1 MLLLLLFSA
10 FCFSVSAEVAVQET
24 LEKNTV
30 AVNIGVIYE
39 EGNRIGMMG
48 LNCIKLG
55 LSDFYHSHGHYNT
68 RIVLN
73 TRVYQKDSVVAAAAA
88 ALYLLKYAEVK
99 ALMGPTTSTE
109 AEFII
114 HLGEEAQ
121 VPILSYSATSPF
133 LSSIQ
138 SSYFIRTA
146 QDNLPQ
152 AKAICALVQAFKW
165 QEIIP
170 VYIDNDFGTGFIP
183 YLDDA
188 LQNID
193 ARIPY
198 HGVIP
203 SSATNDQICQQL
215 YKLKHMSTRVFVV
228 HMSTDLASRLFMRA
242 NELEMMEEGYV
253 WITTTGISNELGSVN
268 QSVIKSMQGVIG
280 LKTYV
285 PQTNKLREFDY
296 RWDQKFLDMK
306 LDIMGLWAYDA
317 ACALAR
323 AVEAIATS
331 DFGFQKKKT
340 SANSTDLDTIGVS
353 AVGPK
358 LLQALLNTN
367 FSGLAGEFSLL
378 DRQLESLTYK
388 IINVIGS
395 GSRDIGFWT
404 PGKELVRNLD
414 SSDSGLKAIIWPGE
428 ITSASKGWAVPAG
441 RTKLRVGVPVKPVYE
456 ELVNV
461 TQDNSTGTQK
471 YNVKGFC
478 IDVFQTVMNNLQYS
492 GLYEYHPFPNVSVP
506 TDSYNDL
513 VYQVFLQRYDIV
525 VGDITINANR
535 SSYVDFSLPYT
546 QSGVTIVVPV
556 KNERRSA
563 WVFFMPFTWDL
574 WVASLSAFIFIAFAI
589 WVLEHRINNE
599 FRGPP
604 SYQAGTSLFYS
615 FSMLV
620 FAQRENVLSNLARF
634 VVIIW
639 VFVVFV
645 LTQSYT
651 ASLTSMLTVQQ
662 LKPSVTDVQELINEG
677 AYVGFQEGSFVQGLL
692 KQKGFHES
700 KLVAYT
706 TSQHLDDLLSK
717 GSKNGGIAA
726 VFDEIPYLKLF
737 LAKYSSKYI
746 MLQPIYKAEGFGFAF
761 PKGSS
766 LVPDVSKEILKVVE
780 GDDMLAMEKAWGMQL
795 YNSLDEGN
803 KEPASSSLSLGSFW
817 GLFLIAGVASGFS
830 LLVFTATFLY
840 EYRLIWLYSDASMWS
855 KARDLAEAFTQ
866 RDMASHTFKK
876 NEVQNTGNVKTDL
889 SSVSGDNTDSP
900 PRPSVISLFRS
911 GRRRLGGFCRNNSV

>member
-285 PQTNKLREFDY
+285 PQTNK
-296 RWDQKFLDMK
+296 
-306 LDIMGLWAYDA
+306 
-317 ACALAR
+317 
-323 AVEAIATS
+323 T
-331 DFGFQKKKT
+331 
-340 SANSTDLDTIGVS
+340 
-353 AVGPK
+353 
-358 LLQALLNTN
+358 
-367 FSGLAGEFSLL
+367 
-378 DRQLESLTYK
+378 
-388 IINVIGS
+388 
-395 GSRDIGFWT
+395 
-404 PGKELVRNLD
+404 
-414 SSDSGLKAIIWPGE
+414 
-428 ITSASKGWAVPAG
+428 
-441 RTKLRVGVPVKPVYE
+441 
-456 ELVNV
+456 
-461 TQDNSTGTQK
+461 
-471 YNVKGFC
+471 
-478 IDVFQTVMNNLQYS
+478 
-492 GLYEYHPFPNVSVP
+492 
-506 TDSYNDL
+506 
-513 VYQVFLQRYDIV
+513 
-525 VGDITINANR
+525 
-535 SSYVDFSLPYT
+535 
-546 QSGVTIVVPV
+546 
-556 KNERRSA
+556 ER
-563 WVFFMPFTWDL
+563 
-574 WVASLSAFIFIAFAI
+574 I
-589 WVLEHRINNE
+589 
-599 FRGPP
+599 
-604 SYQAGTSLFYS
+604 
-615 FSMLV
+615 
-620 FAQRENVLSNLARF
+620 
-634 VVIIW
+634 
-639 VFVVFV
+639 
-645 LTQSYT
+645 
-651 ASLTSMLTVQQ
+651 
-662 LKPSVTDVQELINEG
+662 
-677 AYVGFQEGSFVQGLL
+677 
-692 KQKGFHES
+692 
-700 KLVAYT
+700 
-706 TSQHLDDLLSK
+706 
-717 GSKNGGIAA
+717 
-726 VFDEIPYLKLF
+726 
-737 LAKYSSKYI
+737 
-746 MLQPIYKAEGFGFAF
+746 
-761 PKGSS
+761 
-766 LVPDVSKEILKVVE
+766 
-780 GDDMLAMEKAWGMQL
+780 
-795 YNSLDEGN
+795 
-803 KEPASSSLSLGSFW
+803 
-817 GLFLIAGVASGFS
+817 
-830 LLVFTATFLY
+830 
-840 EYRLIWLYSDASMWS
+840 
-855 KARDLAEAFTQ
+855 
-866 RDMASHTFKK
+866 
-876 NEVQNTGNVKTDL
+876 
-889 SSVSGDNTDSP
+889 
-900 PRPSVISLFRS
+900 
-911 GRRRLGGFCRNNSV
+911 